1 MKRLFS
7 AAVLLSFIWNLI
19 LVLGVVLNMDYALP
33 RAAGGQ
39 FESFPTSIRL
49 LYVSQTFVVVYQI
62 FIYLQIMQ
70 NRTVKP
76 IWAPTLFA
84 YLGLVSIF
92 MNAISRST
100 QEQINVIPA
109 AIISVAFFIASKQ
122 VRDK

>member
-1 MKRLFS
+1 MKRLLS
-7 AAVLLSFIWNLI
+7 TAVLLSFIWNLI
-19 LVLGVVLNMDYALP
+19 LLIGVVLNMDYALP

-76 IWAPTLFA
+76 IWAPKLFA

>member
-7 AAVLLSFIWNLI
+7 TAVLLSFIWNLI
-19 LVLGVVLNMDYALP
+19 LLIGVVLNMDYALP

-76 IWAPTLFA
+76 IWAPKLFA
-84 YLGLVSIF
+84 Y
-92 MNAISRST
+92 
-100 QEQINVIPA
+100 
-109 AIISVAFFIASKQ
+109 
-122 VRDK
+122 

>member
-1 MKRLFS
+1 VKRLFS

-39 FESFPTSIRL
+39 FESFSTSIRI
-49 LYVSQTFVVVYQI
+49 LYVSQTFVLVYQV
-62 FIYLQIMQ
+62 FIYLQLLQ
-70 NRTVKP
+70 NRPVKP
-76 IWAPTLFA
+76 IWAPKLFA

-92 MNAISRST
+92 MNAISRSS

-109 AIISVAFFIASKQ
+109 AIISVAFFIGSKQ